1 MAMAA
6 SIPNGPKTSG
16 STALLATRGTEDSNE
31 AVMVKRMFL
40 MLAMTLVFIAVLGFV
55 KFQQIQ
61 TAIAK
66 GAAFQPPPTAVTT
79 IVAAQE
85 EWPATLSAI
94 GTMAAVQGVTVSADL
109 PGTVD
114 RITFE
119 SGRAVREGEVL
130 AELDTRQER
139 AQLAAIEAQRE
150 LARLNYERM
159 KGLLSDRVV
168 SQAEFDRAMAEEK
181 QTTAQVGEI
190 QATIDRKTIR
200 APFSGVLGIRQ
211 VNLGQYLAPGDPLV
225 SVAVTRSDLCE
236 LRCPAAG
243 HPAATRRPPC
253 NRTGR
258 RLGGRRVQRACDGIR
273 LDG

>member
-1 MAMAA
+1 M
-6 SIPNGPKTSG
+6 
-16 STALLATRGTEDSNE
+16 
-31 AVMVKRMFL
+31 
-40 MLAMTLVFIAVLGFV
+40 
-55 KFQQIQ
+55 
-61 TAIAK
+61 
-66 GAAFQPPPTAVTT
+66 TT

-168 SQAEFDRAMAEEK
+168 SQADFDRAMAEEK

-190 QATIDRKTIR
+190 QATIERKTIR

-211 VNLGQYLAPGDPLV
+211 VNLGQYLAAGDPLV
-225 SVAVTRSDLCE
+225 PLQSLDPIYVNFGVPQQDLPRVRVGHRVT
-236 LRCPAAG
+236 G
-243 HPAATRRPPC
+243 
-253 NRTGR
+253 TGR
-258 RLGGRRVQRACDGIR
+258 RFGRRRVQRACDGIR
-273 LDG
+273 LDR

>member
-1 MAMAA
+1 M
-6 SIPNGPKTSG
+6 
-16 STALLATRGTEDSNE
+16 
-31 AVMVKRMFL
+31 
-40 MLAMTLVFIAVLGFV
+40 
-55 KFQQIQ
+55 
-61 TAIAK
+61 
-66 GAAFQPPPTAVTT
+66 TT

-190 QATIDRKTIR
+190 QATIARKTIR

-211 VNLGQYLAPGDPLV
+211 VNLGQYLAP
-225 SVAVTRSDLCE
+225 AIRSF
-236 LRCPAAG
+236 RCS
-243 HPAATRRPPC
+243 HS
-253 NRTGR
+253 
-258 RLGGRRVQRACDGIR
+258 IR
-273 LDG
+273 SM